1 MRGEWRLGLR
11 VHAAPFCYVPRGCRR
26 RHRFALFS
34 LLRPHA
40 RAPVQILDP
49 VKELGWLEPPTTSQS
64 RKLLDTRLCTW
75 YMRSPKR

>member
-1 MRGEWRLGLR
+1 MWGSGDSVFMCTPRPFATCR
-11 VHAAPFCYVPRGCRR
+11 AAAAAAAIVSPLP
-26 RHRFALFS
+26 

-40 RAPVQILDP
+40 RALFQILDP